1 MTASGNALAVGS
13 IFFRLLIL
21 KPNLHTQYIWEGKLR
36 WFAKN
41 PQIH

>member
-1 MTASGNALAVGS
+1 MTTNGSALAVGS
-13 IFFRLLIL
+13 IFLLLLIL
-21 KPNLHTQYIWEGKLR
+21 RPNLHTQYIWEDR